1 MACGSRLSRCTGIA
15 LGYNAYE
22 QQREVAMQT
31 LQELP
36 AREGRAV
43 RVGRGRAL
51 KIVNT
56 FGTQVVDFWAF
67 AAADLGTYLSME
79 HTRSTLSRLTP
90 RAGDVLVDNWREPM
104 LSFESDTSPGV
115 HDTVIA
121 PCDRARYVK
130 LGCAAVHAS
139 CANNL
144 RLAFERLTLT
154 PPPCPASFNLWMNI
168 PVLPN
173 GELEWRE
180 TVSKPGDSV
189 VFRALIDCIMVM
201 SACPQDIIR
210 INAGRP
216 VSAQYVVI
224 DG

>member
-1 MACGSRLSRCTGIA
+1 MSSIF
-15 LGYNAYE
+15 
-22 QQREVAMQT
+22 
-31 LQELP
+31 ELP
-36 AREGRAV
+36 ARQGRAV
-43 RVGRGRAL
+43 QVVRGQAL
-51 KIVNT
+51 QIINT
-56 FGTQVVDFWAF
+56 FGHQVVDFWAF
-67 AAADLGTYLSME
+67 DANNLGTYLSME

-104 LSFESDTSPGV
+104 LAFESDTSPGV

-130 LGCAAVHAS
+130 LGCAEDHAS
-139 CANNL
+139 CADNL
-144 RLAFERLTLT
+144 HRALKMLDLSVPA
-154 PPPCPASFNLWMNI
+154 CPSSFNLWMNI
-168 PVLPN
+168 PVLAT
-173 GELEWRE
+173 GDLEWHE

-216 VSAQYVVI
+216 VSAQYALI
-224 DG
+224 TR